1 MKKFLT
7 ISVLFFLILSF
18 VPASGSAS
26 LIIPLDTAF
35 SEYGHGDPL
44 YKADYGNV
52 TIKNIEGTEHHVEF
66 TIELNDTLG
75 DGAYVSTF
83 YFNTTEEFDDL
94 TLPSSNPDATL
105 NYDFNSEI
113 KSYKADGAGSFD
125 GFIDFGTAQAQ
136 TLTFVLSGTDL
147 DETDF
152 LAQSFGG
159 DKGHFTIAAHIQGQG
174 TDIGYVGGNPVPI
187 PSTIL
192 LLGAGLV
199 GLAGFR
205 RKKQ

>member
-7 ISVLFFLILSF
+7 MQALFFLILSF
-18 VPASGSAS
+18 VPATGSAA

-35 SEYGHGDPL
+35 SEYGPGDPL

-52 TIKNIEGTEHHVEF
+52 TIENQTLNSVKF
-66 TIELNDTLG
+66 TIELNTDTLG
-75 DGAYVSTF
+75 DEASVSKF
-83 YFNTTEEFDDL
+83 YFNTTKEFNDL
-94 TLPSSNPDATL
+94 ILTSPDSATL
-105 NYDFNSEI
+105 SYAFNNDTNSL
-113 KSYKADGAGSFD
+113 YKPDGDGYFD
-125 GFIDFGTAQAQ
+125 GVINFRTVKSTQ
-136 TLTFVLSGTDL
+136 TFVLSDTNL

-159 DKGHFTIAAHIQGQG
+159 DKGHFTIAAQIKKG
-174 TDIGYVGGNPVPI
+174 DVGYVGGNPVPI

-192 LLGAGLV
+192 LLGTGLV
-199 GLAGFR
+199 GLVAFR

>member
-26 LIIPLDTAF
+26 LISIPLDTAF
-35 SEYGHGDPL
+35 SEYGPGESG
-44 YKADYGNV
+44 YIANYGYV
-52 TIKNIEGTEHHVEF
+52 TINDSVGEEGKVRF
-66 TIELNDTLG
+66 IISLNTDILRN
-75 DGAYVSTF
+75 GAYVSKF
-83 YFNTTEEFDDL
+83 YFNTTTDFGNNL
-94 TLPSSNPDATL
+94 TLTSDSATL
-105 NYDFNSEI
+105 SYAFNNDTNSL
-113 KSYKADGAGSFD
+113 YKPDGDGYFD
-125 GFIDFGTAQAQ
+125 GVINFGTEES
-136 TLTFVLSGTDL
+136 TLTFDLFGTNL
-147 DETDF
+147 DKTDF

-159 DKGHFTIAAHIQGQG
+159 DKGHFTIAAHIQS

-199 GLAGFR
+199 GLAGLR